1 MNRKK
6 SELNIFVKEF
16 ELSKAEKTVDVNKVK
31 QEIESLSKEKSKLD
45 AIISELR
52 FVANMLRVSRFCF
65 QLRWN
70 VTPKFYLICIVKVSF
85 LKHDFIVQRRIHA
98 FNYFI

>member
-70 VTPKFYLICIVKVSF
+70 ATPKFYLMY
-85 LKHDFIVQRRIHA
+85 R
-98 FNYFI
+98 